1 MSAPAVAQKRKW
13 YRLCVRNMRIAS
25 RLLPAGFSDAA
36 FFHCC
41 HAYECA
47 LCALIAYSG
56 SPVPPEGST
65 KASKGSA
72 LVYQSPGGQTETS
85 VHKARVMLFD
95 ELSNKSHPYYSIH
108 QQLKRTLSMQARNT
122 ALYYD
127 PKLDRLPQRA
137 YKTKDAQQAL
147 QQVRAFARA
156 LWSDIK

>member
-1 MSAPAVAQKRKW
+1 
-13 YRLCVRNMRIAS
+13 
-25 RLLPAGFSDAA
+25 
-36 FFHCC
+36 
-41 HAYECA
+41 
-47 LCALIAYSG
+47 
-56 SPVPPEGST
+56 
-65 KASKGSA
+65 
-72 LVYQSPGGQTETS
+72 
-85 VHKARVMLFD
+85 MLFD